1 MSEGGFEDWVSV
13 VSGFVEE
20 RAVLQGYRGDGF
32 LRAFIISLISAISV
46 DILSNSDSLDFRV
59 TNLLGH
65 LVHFFQ
71 PCLVPGEELCYLK
84 ILTFTLSLPPCF
96 NLVEVAR
103 PMLLTDIV
111 TRIFMM
117 VRSAVGTIF
126 PNMNQIR

>member
-1 MSEGGFEDWVSV
+1 MSEGFEDWVSV

-20 RAVLQGYRGDGF
+20 RAVLQGYCGDGF

-59 TNLLGH
+59 TISLDILS
-65 LVHFFQ
+65 HFFL

-117 VRSAVGTIF
+117 MRSAVGTIF